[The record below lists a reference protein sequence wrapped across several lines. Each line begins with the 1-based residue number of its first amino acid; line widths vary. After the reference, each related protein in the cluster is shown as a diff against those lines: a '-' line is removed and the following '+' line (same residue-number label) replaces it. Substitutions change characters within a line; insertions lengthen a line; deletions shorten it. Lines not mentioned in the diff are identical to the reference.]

1 MFWFIFSIF
10 FYCSFVAIGFWFFF
24 LYFPIVRCCVDRVQE
39 HHFLSVWQ
47 SAVSLVEDAGSLGR
61 KRVIGMCCFS
71 FTDACSL
78 ISPFYFVLSFHCHEC
93 RSNRQLTLFFRTR
106 ISFIISVTKFL
117 NEPKHLALQAMFK
130 VYRVLLSLLRMT
142 EKIIFLKWKLGMYIV
157 SISWQLY
164 CFCFSCVLVPLN
176 NNVCLLWVKEPT
188 FIGLVIYCW
197 RQWNCKVSLSGLP
210 ISSTAGVCHDF
221 RYLVYF
227 FFGNSESS
235 YLFMESQSHLGF
247 ILNYSLLLTEFH
259 ASRQN
264 SSYPAQWP
272 ALLPLHGHSVVAQQV
287 CTLLDYEFL
296 EGRSHSNP
304 SSHREI

>member
-1 MFWFIFSIF
+1 M
-10 FYCSFVAIGFWFFF
+10 
-24 LYFPIVRCCVDRVQE
+24 
-39 HHFLSVWQ
+39 WQ

-78 ISPFYFVLSFHCHEC
+78 ISPFYFVLSFHCCEC

-106 ISFIISVTKFL
+106 ISFIISVTRFL
-117 NEPKHLALQAMFK
+117 NELKRLVLQAMFK

-197 RQWNCKVSLSGLP
+197 RQWNCKVSLSGLL
-210 ISSTAGVCHDF
+210 SAV
-221 RYLVYF
+221 
-227 FFGNSESS
+227 
-235 YLFMESQSHLGF
+235 
-247 ILNYSLLLTEFH
+247 
-259 ASRQN
+259 
-264 SSYPAQWP
+264 
-272 ALLPLHGHSVVAQQV
+272 QQV
-287 CTLLDYEFL
+287 SARIFVIWFIFFL
-296 EGRSHSNP
+296 EIQRAPIFSWKATLTWD
-304 SSHREI
+304 SSSIIASS